1 MTGRSRREGAIAI
14 PLSAEERG
22 EWQGRLSKMAILEHL
37 GVRLDLSGDDAVR
50 LVLERCT
57 PAHAGG
63 LGAERLNGAMI
74 AGMVDC
80 AMSIAGI
87 LQFGG
92 RTSGTMQLSIQFMK
106 PVKCKQVVVEC
117 RVVRRTTAVAFVEAR
132 LLEADGRC
140 AVMATGMVGVARVA
154 SRQGSGDGTRNWA
167 SPVGMGSSAS
177 SASDEASLV
186 LAMEGAL

>member
-1 MTGRSRREGAIAI
+1 MTGRSRLEGAIAI
-14 PLSAEERG
+14 PLSAEQRAQ
-22 EWQGRLSKMAILEHL
+22 WQDRLSKMAILEHL
-37 GVRLDLSGDDAVR
+37 GVRLDLSEDDAVR

-106 PVKCKQVVVEC
+106 PVKCKKVVVEC
-117 RVVRRTTAVAFVEAR
+117 RVARRTTAVAFVEAR

-154 SRQGSGDGTRNWA
+154 SRQGSGDGTQNWA
-167 SPVGMGSSAS
+167 SPVGMGLTSPSANGNGG
-177 SASDEASLV
+177 LL
-186 LAMEGAL
+186 LAMEGVL

>member
-1 MTGRSRREGAIAI
+1 MTGRSRREGAIGI
-14 PLSAEERG
+14 PLSAERRG
-22 EWQGRLSKMAILEHL
+22 EWQDRLSKMAILEHL

-63 LGAERLNGAMI
+63 LGTERLNGAMI
-74 AGMVDC
+74 AGMIDC

-106 PVKCKQVVVEC
+106 PVKCKQVTVEC
-117 RVVRRTTAVAFVEAR
+117 RVVRRTSTVAFVEAR
-132 LLEADGRC
+132 LVEADGRC

-154 SRQGSGDGTRNWA
+154 SRQGSGDGTQNWA
-167 SPVGMGSSAS
+167 SPLGMSRT
-177 SASDEASLV
+177 ASDASGEGSPV
-186 LAMEGAL
+186 SAMEEAI